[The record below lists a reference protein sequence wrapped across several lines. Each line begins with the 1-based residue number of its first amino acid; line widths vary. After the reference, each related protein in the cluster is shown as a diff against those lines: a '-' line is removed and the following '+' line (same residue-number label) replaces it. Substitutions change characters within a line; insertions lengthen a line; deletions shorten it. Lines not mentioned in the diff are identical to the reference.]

1 MLSKL
6 TPTRGV
12 AVPAALTENTTLVR
26 SVNDESKLFSCCAS
40 GRSWI
45 GTGNGTVKVRDCVTV
60 EPSAVV
66 PVASTEHDWGS

>member
-26 SVNDESKLFSCCAS
+26 PVIDDSKVFSCCAS
-40 GRSWI
+40 GRSAI
-45 GTGNGTVKVRDCVTV
+45 GTGSGTSKVRDCVTV

-66 PVASTEHDWGS
+66 PVANTEHDWGS